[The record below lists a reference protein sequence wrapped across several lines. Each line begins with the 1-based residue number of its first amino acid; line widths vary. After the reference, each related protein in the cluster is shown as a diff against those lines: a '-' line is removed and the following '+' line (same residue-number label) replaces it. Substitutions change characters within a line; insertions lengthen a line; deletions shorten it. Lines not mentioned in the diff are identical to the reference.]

1 MSILPIQQL
10 KGFYVLPITLPSPTS
25 TTTTSSPSK
34 KHSSKDS
41 QVIHYMFIKKHVTKN
56 EQESHSRSLFLVNV
70 PVDANFNNIKKLFS
84 QFSTGAI
91 IESFKFNPYYDYNK
105 LVNYNDE
112 IDFTALSNPEFK
124 PEPQTQ
130 QQQHQGK
137 KGKNQNQNQ
146 NQQQNRSH
154 CPVGCAIVTFL
165 DKQACNL
172 ALSNVKKLIGSSS
185 LKKHIPSW
193 TTATEDNNS
202 IPISGLKKYTASR
215 KLDPKQLSL
224 QVAQAMQEFT
234 EREHRAA
241 EEVEEMRELVDEDGF
256 TLVVGSHRKTK
267 NSILGGL
274 KKKSDLL
281 ADAGK
286 VKKMKKKEKQDFY
299 RFQIRE
305 RKKMEMSEL
314 LKKFK
319 EDQERV
325 KVMKEKR
332 KFKPY

>member
-25 TTTTSSPSK
+25 ITSSK
-34 KHSSKDS
+34 KHSNKEL
-41 QVIHYMFIKKHVTKN
+41 QVIHYMFVKKHATKN

-124 PEPQTQ
+124 PEPQQ
-130 QQQHQGK
+130 QQPQQGK
-137 KGKNQNQNQ
+137 KGKSQNQ

-165 DKQACNL
+165 DKQACNF
-172 ALSNVKKLIGSSS
+172 ALSNVKKLISSNS
-185 LKKHIPSW
+185 LKKNIPSW
-193 TTATEDNNS
+193 TTATEDSNV
-202 IPISGLKKYTASR
+202 SGLKKYTASR

-241 EEVEEMRELVDEDGF
+241 EEVDEMRELVDEDGF